1 MRLRDRQTY
10 KQNSYRYRPRLHSM
24 QRGKH
29 ERLSFRFESSL
40 YNDWIAGVSEA
51 CSFNLAQQL
60 LVRSEQTK
68 LISVN
73 FDPQV
78 WSHVDV

>member
-1 MRLRDRQTY
+1 
-10 KQNSYRYRPRLHSM
+10 M